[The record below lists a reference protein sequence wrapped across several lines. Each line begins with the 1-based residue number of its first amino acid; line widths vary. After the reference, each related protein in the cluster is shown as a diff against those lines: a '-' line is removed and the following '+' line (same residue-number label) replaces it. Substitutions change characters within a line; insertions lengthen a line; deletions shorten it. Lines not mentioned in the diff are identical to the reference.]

1 MSDELD
7 DFTAQLN
14 LAADSGA
21 KSGTGA
27 PATAAGGPPAGMPAN
42 ITPEQMA

>member
-14 LAADSGA
+14 SNEEKKEQPKPQQRAPSG
-21 KSGTGA
+21 
-27 PATAAGGPPAGMPAN
+27 PN
-42 ITPEQMA
+42 LTPEQMA